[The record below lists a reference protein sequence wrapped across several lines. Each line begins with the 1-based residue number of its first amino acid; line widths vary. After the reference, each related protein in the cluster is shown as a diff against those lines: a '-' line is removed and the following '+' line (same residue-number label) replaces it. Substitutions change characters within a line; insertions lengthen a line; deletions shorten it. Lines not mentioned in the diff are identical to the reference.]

1 MDIVEKARATLI
13 NSLGLLP
20 SERALILCDVDTME
34 IGKAF
39 YLGAAQLT
47 RDAYMM
53 AIPKGKHHGDEPP
66 SPVTSM
72 MLDSQVIV
80 APTSLSLTYTNAVRA
95 ALSSGARIATMPGIT
110 AEMLDRGGFDA
121 DYGRIARRIRKF
133 GKMFSSSKRIRI
145 TSAQGTDLT
154 LLIKGREWVQEDNGV
169 CLKRGS
175 ITNLPAGEVFIAP
188 VEESASGTIVFDGVY
203 SKYIGEPVKVVVRDG
218 LADSIEG
225 PEEVK
230 ALFKRG
236 RCSKV
241 LSEVGIGMNPNS
253 VIIGNILEDTKAQGT
268 IHIGFG
274 DNSTFGGKVRCDFHS
289 DGVLLH
295 PTVTVGK
302 TKVIED
308 GAFILDI

>member
-1 MDIVEKARATLI
+1 MEIVEKARATLI

-20 SERALILCDVDTME
+20 SERALVLCDVDSME

-39 YLGAAQLT
+39 YLGAVQLT
-47 RDAYMM
+47 RDAYLM
-53 AIPKGKHHGDEPP
+53 AIPKGKRDGDEPP

-80 APTSLSLTYTNAVRA
+80 APTSHSLTYTNAMRV
-95 ALSSGARIATMPGIT
+95 ALSAGARIATMPGIT
-110 AEMLDRGGFDA
+110 SEMLERGGFDA

-133 GKMFSSSKRIRI
+133 GKMFSGSKRIRI
-145 TSAQGTDLT
+145 TSTEGTDLT
-154 LLIKGREWVQEDNGV
+154 VLIKGREWVQEDNGL

-188 VEESASGTIVFDGVY
+188 VEESATGVIVFDGVY
-203 SKYIGEPVKVVVRDG
+203 SKSVGEPVRVVIREGIAETVD
-218 LADSIEG
+218 G

-230 ALFKRG
+230 ALFKHG
-236 RCSKV
+236 RCSAV
-241 LSEVGIGMNPNS
+241 LSEIGIGMNPNS
-253 VIIGNILEDTKAQGT
+253 LIIGNVLEDSKAQGT
-268 IHIGFG
+268 AHIGFG
-274 DNSTFGGKVRCDFHS
+274 DNSTFGGKVRCDMHS

-308 GAFILDI
+308 GAFILDL